1 MFGIK
6 KCKATGGLW
15 GHACARFP
23 KKLLRCGHASA
34 ALRELRTVQEFVE
47 KLRVIDESLGG
58 VVRDEFEKDT
68 GIQAEVLEFRDI
80 GGPAVLALA

>member
-1 MFGIK
+1 
-6 KCKATGGLW
+6 
-15 GHACARFP
+15 
-23 KKLLRCGHASA
+23 
-34 ALRELRTVQEFVE
+34 VQEFVE
-47 KLRVIDESLGG
+47 KQRVVDESLGG